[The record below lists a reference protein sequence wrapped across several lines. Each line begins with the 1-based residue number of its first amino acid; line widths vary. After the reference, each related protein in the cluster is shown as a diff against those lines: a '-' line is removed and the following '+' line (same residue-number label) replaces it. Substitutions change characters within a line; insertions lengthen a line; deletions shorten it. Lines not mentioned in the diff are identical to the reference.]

1 VRVGRSCLP
10 LRLST
15 VAQSASHRFMDE
27 IARTHSSESSPAD
40 AGRWIGRVIIA
51 VILAEG
57 IWGFIVSVT
66 NNLVLPLLARTMG
79 GDVQSPLYLGKG
91 EFNVPA
97 LFTSVLELCFV
108 GIAAVVLNSW
118 VQRNPGGT
126 RSRTA
131 RVRPIAIEPPAPP
144 PSPPALA
151 PVPAAVSAASPVTAP
166 RAAAAL
172 SPVTQPPDQFWSR
185 PEASSQPQAAAP
197 PPPTAKPAKPKPPKQ
212 IYYNIAGEP
221 VTPEDDE

>member
-1 VRVGRSCLP
+1 
-10 LRLST
+10 
-15 VAQSASHRFMDE
+15 MDE
-27 IARTHSSESSPAD
+27 IPRTHSSEAPPAD
-40 AGRWIGRVIIA
+40 PGRWIGRVIIA

-91 EFNVPA
+91 DFNVPA
-97 LFTSVLELCFV
+97 LFTSVVELCFA

-118 VQRNPGGT
+118 VQRSPGVT

-131 RVRPIAIEPPAPP
+131 RVRPIPMQPPAPP
-144 PSPPALA
+144 PSPPAPA
-151 PVPAAVSAASPVTAP
+151 PIPAAVSAASSVTAP
-166 RAAAAL
+166 PPTPAPR
-172 SPVTQPPDQFWSR
+172 SPVTQPPGEFWSR
-185 PEASSQPQAAAP
+185 PEASSQPQAASP
-197 PPPTAKPAKPKPPKQ
+197 PPPAAKPAKPKPPKQ
-212 IYYNIAGEP
+212 VYYNIAGEP